1 MKKYFAN
8 CKNLEELKKEY
19 RKLVMVNH
27 PDNGGDT
34 RVMAEIIKEYKQMFE
49 VLKNEQNRKA
59 KEDKTGKTYH
69 TNETAEMFMEIL
81 EKIMFLDGLEIEI
94 CGSWVWVGGN
104 TYAHKT
110 ELKNASFSYSAKKKM
125 WYWKPYETTWFKGK
139 KSYTMDE
146 IRNTYGSEKVEIEK
160 RLRIEA

>member
-1 MKKYFAN
+1 MKKYFEN

-19 RKLVMVNH
+19 RRLCVKFH
-27 PDNGGDT
+27 PDNGGDSAT
-34 RVMAEIIKEYKQMFE
+34 MAKIIAEYKETFE
-49 VLKNEQNRKA
+49 ILKRKQNA
-59 KEDKTGKTYH
+59 DADADKTGKTFH
-69 TNETAEMFMEIL
+69 TKENWNDFVDIL
-81 EKIMFLDGLEIEI
+81 NKIIGLDGLEIEI

-110 ELKNASFSYSAKKKM
+110 ELKNAGFSYSAKKKM

-160 RLRIEA
+160 RLRIEG